1 MRFLSTRVPGY
12 LDYAVGALLIALPWI
27 GCFAAGGVETSVPV
41 VLGAATLVYSLF
53 TDYELGAVRR
63 ISMPAHLWLD
73 ALAGVLLAIS
83 PWLFGFDAD
92 VWAPHLTIGLIAV
105 IAAGVTDTIPGYER
119 RRAR

>member
-1 MRFLSTRVPGY
+1 
-12 LDYAVGALLIALPWI
+12 
-27 GCFAAGGVETSVPV
+27 VPV
-41 VLGAATLVYSLF
+41 AIGAATLVYSLF
-53 TDYELGAVRR
+53 TDYELGALRR